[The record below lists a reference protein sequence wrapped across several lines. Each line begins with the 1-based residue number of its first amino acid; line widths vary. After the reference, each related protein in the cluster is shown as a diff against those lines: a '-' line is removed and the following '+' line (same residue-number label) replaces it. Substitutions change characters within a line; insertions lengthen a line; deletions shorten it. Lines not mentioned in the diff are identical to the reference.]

1 MATKTTVVKDEALVE
16 PIIATEGEE
25 PVFVVNVP
33 GVQSSITSDA
43 TLVMGFYKQN
53 SGTDLSATYLTGSLS
68 VSGFTIV
75 TKKFQNLKAGAWVW
89 DIRGTVDGILREII
103 RVPFIVKRRNE
114 V

>member
-1 MATKTTVVKDEALVE
+1 MATKTSVVNDEALVS

-25 PVFVVNVP
+25 PIYTIKVP
-33 GVQSSITSDA
+33 GVQSSITDDA

-53 SGTDLSATYLTGSLS
+53 TGTDLSGTYLTGSMS

-75 TKKFQNLKAGAWVW
+75 TKKFQSLKAGEWVW
-89 DIRGTVDGILREII
+89 DVRGTVDGVLREII
-103 RVPFIVKRRNE
+103 KVPFIVKRRNQ